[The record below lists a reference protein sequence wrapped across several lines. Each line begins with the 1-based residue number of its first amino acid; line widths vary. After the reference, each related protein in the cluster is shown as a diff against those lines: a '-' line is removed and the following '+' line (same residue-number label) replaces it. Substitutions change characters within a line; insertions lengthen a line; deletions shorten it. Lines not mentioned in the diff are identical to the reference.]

1 MTLPDATHAEVTAI
15 LHEQEMRGERLVN
28 HIRAG
33 FFSLS
38 MLTLVGTFNANTPDA
53 NAAFVV
59 QIGLALAYS
68 AAVYLWFWRNKGRY
82 APWLKY
88 VSITV
93 DLVLLHMAAF
103 IMAVNTSGAI
113 EYFFSVVPI
122 VLVMWN
128 LLAALRNSVAACLYS
143 AGLTGLLSALVLVWV
158 LTGGDGGAGLV
169 AFHPEKA
176 DYNAG
181 VIGIPDE
188 ITRVVFTVI
197 TGAVSA
203 AVAWTSRRLIVRAA
217 QESLTRARLE
227 QDKQRLAKYLSDDL
241 AEAVLGDPTMFKL
254 GGTRRHASILFSDI
268 RNFTPFAEA
277 REPEQV
283 VAVLN
288 EYFTEMVRI
297 VFQYGG
303 TLDKF
308 LGDGLMAVFGVPF
321 DLPHHELRSV
331 LVALEM
337 LEAVGRFN
345 ARHQAADSALPP
357 LTIGVGIA
365 TGPCV
370 AGNIGS
376 PERMEYTSI
385 GDTVNFAARL
395 ETLNKSLGTHIILS
409 EETWLAVRE
418 HIPVKPLPPLK
429 VKGKTGEPTLFA
441 VDVAA
446 IPPERVARLRDQLLT
461 EDATVE
467 VLPVAP
473 PRSVH

>member
-1 MTLPDATHAEVTAI
+1 MTQPDAIHAEVTAI
-15 LHEQEMRGERLVN
+15 LQQQEMRGERLVN

-33 FFSLS
+33 FFTLS
-38 MLTLVGTFNANTPDA
+38 MLTLVGTFNANTPAA

-59 QIGLALAYS
+59 QIGLALTYAG
-68 AAVYLWFWRNKGRY
+68 ALYLWFWRNKGRY
-82 APWLKY
+82 AAWLKY
-88 VSITV
+88 VSISV

-143 AGLTGLLSALVLVWV
+143 AGLTGVLSALVLLWV
-158 LTGGDGGAGLV
+158 LHGGDGGASLV

-176 DYNAG
+176 NYNEG

-203 AVAWTSRRLIVRAA
+203 AVAWTSRRLLVQAA
-217 QESLTRARLE
+217 QESLSRARLE

-241 AEAVLGDPTMFKL
+241 AEAVLGDPTMFEL
-254 GGTRRHASILFSDI
+254 GGTRRHATILFSDI

-321 DLPHHELRSV
+321 DLRDHELRSV

-337 LEAVGRFN
+337 LEAVQAFN
-345 ARHQAADSALPP
+345 ARHQGADSTLPALS
-357 LTIGVGIA
+357 IGVGVA

-395 ETLNKSLGTHIILS
+395 ESLNKSLGTHIILS
-409 EETWLAVRE
+409 EDTYEAVRE
-418 HIPVKPLPPLK
+418 HIPAKPLPPIK
-429 VKGKTGEPTLFA
+429 VKGKTGEPRLFA
-441 VDVAA
+441 VDTTA
-446 IPPERVARLRDQLLT
+446 ISADRVAELRDALLA
-461 EDATVE
+461 EDATVDL
-467 VLPVAP
+467 VPVAP
-473 PRSVH
+473 PPRVH